1 MLDKKQVEEIRKDFL
16 YLDKEYKNPIV
27 YLDNAATSQKPI
39 QVIDSVSEFYKYE
52 NANPHRGAHTL
63 SVLSTDVYESGREK
77 IAKFINATDS
87 SEIVFTRNT
96 TESLNLLAYSYGYEN
111 LKEND
116 EIVIS
121 IMEHH
126 SNLVTW
132 QEVCKKTGA
141 KLKYLYVDKENMQLD
156 FEEFK
161 KTITEKTKIFSI
173 TQASNVVG

>member
-1 MLDKKQVEEIRKDFL
+1 MLDKKQVEDIRKDFL
-16 YLDKEYKNPIV
+16 YLSKEYKNPIV

-77 IAKFINATDS
+77 VAKFINATDS

-111 LKEND
+111 LKEYD

-132 QEVCKKTGA
+132 LEV
-141 KLKYLYVDKENMQLD
+141 
-156 FEEFK
+156 
-161 KTITEKTKIFSI
+161 
-173 TQASNVVG
+173 